1 MIQALLIVPLVQH
14 ASAATA
20 PITRFQGSTSGVF
33 TNNDT
38 GVVSGIGT
46 NSFSWGIGQP
56 SRSNLTF
63 AGSPFDVNVRT
74 GYVYGPRARN
84 DAEVFS
90 LGNLSYFNGTIAGG
104 TGVNSVQ
111 LDVTAAVTSPVAT
124 NPATFPSPFTLVNS
138 PNTYDP
144 IASADSVFLPRNLP
158 PVVTN
163 TPGNYPITLEIPGF
177 GQTTGSGFSTVNQ
190 FFVLEG
196 GTASANLLGRLV
208 PACEPIVNGAVSVTP
223 SGATIFAA
231 FTPKFGLTVSEAA
244 NLCGYD
250 HFNWYQVIDNDP
262 YPLAA
267 RNNPSVPL
275 TPPYIDPPL
284 GGYASYPPGHSDDN
298 LPFYWDETGPT
309 GTLYHYKDNLTSTTV
324 SFQDTPSEP
333 QLKSGSP
340 LICSVVS
347 LLCPEYLGFN
357 TSLVG
362 ILADNSWDVLY
373 SFSWKSN
380 FNGTVGGVSVRSNTD
395 PIDPNSGTGGIF
407 DVVLDLNPE
416 DIPESVLD
424 LMEADGS
431 RNASLTANGTP
442 VPGPLPAL
450 GLGIAFT
457 WTRKLRS
464 RIRSVDR
471 LMK

>member
-1 MIQALLIVPLVQH
+1 MKLFPRVLMIQSLLIVPLVQH

-20 PITRFQGSTSGVF
+20 PTTRYQGSTSGVF

-56 SRSNLTF
+56 SRSKLTF

-104 TGVNSVQ
+104 TGANSVQ

-138 PNTYDP
+138 PNTDDP

-223 SGATIFAA
+223 SGATISAA
-231 FTPKFGLTVSEAA
+231 FTPKFGLTTSQAA
-244 NLCGYD
+244 SLCGYSS
-250 HFNWYQVIDNDP
+250 FNWYQTVNADP
-262 YPLAA
+262 YPPTKNGVAL
-267 RNNPSVPL
+267 V
-275 TPPYIDPPL
+275 PPYMDPPL
-284 GGYASYPPGHSDDN
+284 GGYDYQQPAGDDN
-298 LPFYWDETGPT
+298 LPFYWNAAELGIYNN
-309 GTLYHYKDNLTSTTV
+309 GASLRFS
-324 SFQDTPSEP
+324 DTPAEP
-333 QLKSGSP
+333 RLTAAQF
-340 LICSVVS
+340 ID
-347 LLCPEYLGFN
+347 F
-357 TSLVG
+357 TTTLVG
-362 ILADNSWDVLY
+362 VLPDNSWDTLY
-373 SFSWKSN
+373 AFSWKTN

-416 DIPESVLD
+416 DIPESVRD
-424 LMEADGS
+424 LMEANGS
-431 RNASLTANGTP
+431 RNASVTSNGTP

-450 GLGIAFT
+450 GLGIAFG
-457 WTRKLRS
+457 WTRKLRN
-464 RIRSVDR
+464 RIR
-471 LMK
+471 